1 MYFPSNINETY
12 LSLRC
17 FDIIVSHHARHLCR
31 APYFY
36 NRQIDH
42 DHNRHIKLLHLI
54 FYYIIP
60 SFHWTTTW
68 FLTRNMINWA

>member
-17 FDIIVSHHARHLCR
+17 FDIIVSHYARQLCR

-42 DHNRHIKLLHLI
+42 DHEQA
-54 FYYIIP
+54 Y
-60 SFHWTTTW
+60 
-68 FLTRNMINWA
+68 